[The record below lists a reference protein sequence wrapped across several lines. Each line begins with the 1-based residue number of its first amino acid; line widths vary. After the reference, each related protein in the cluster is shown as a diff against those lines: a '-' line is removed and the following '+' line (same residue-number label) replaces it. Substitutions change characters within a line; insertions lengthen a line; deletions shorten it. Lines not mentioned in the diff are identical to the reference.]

1 MNRYTWYTAVLPLA
15 VPLVYPPLGSDRA
28 DRLRQALQAT
38 KAMDLTQVMHENMPC
53 WFAAHVVMLGANKYM
68 VENMA
73 NLDAPPPT
81 GATILMGGFPV

>member
-1 MNRYTWYTAVLPLA
+1 
-15 VPLVYPPLGSDRA
+15 
-28 DRLRQALQAT
+28 
-38 KAMDLTQVMHENMPC
+38 
-53 WFAAHVVMLGANKYM
+53 MLGANKYM